1 MRTKYQPMSFWTR
14 VKFLF
19 GFYNKGKV
27 MGTTLELEQIERLID
42 GAVNEID
49 AQMEKHKDNP
59 EVVKFVLYACALQ
72 MRIARF
78 NIVEAGYPDILINSV
93 FKDQP

>member
-27 MGTTLELEQIERLID
+27 METVLHLEDLEKMIS
-42 GAVNEID
+42 GAVKEME
-49 AQMEKHKDNP
+49 AVMEKHKDNP

-78 NIVEAGYPDILINSV
+78 NIVEAGYPDIMINSV